1 MEKKLLTEKEIKNY
15 MWKIVGSRKCDI
27 LDHYVVPADDAD
39 EFHCETEVIRV
50 RPKNPSFN
58 INSKYLKYIDNLST
72 ACVDIPV
79 SQNLRFMIQLNKK

>member
-1 MEKKLLTEKEIKNY
+1 MKKTLKDLEEKTKKL
-15 MWKIVGSRKCDI
+15 
-27 LDHYVVPADDAD
+27 ADDAD